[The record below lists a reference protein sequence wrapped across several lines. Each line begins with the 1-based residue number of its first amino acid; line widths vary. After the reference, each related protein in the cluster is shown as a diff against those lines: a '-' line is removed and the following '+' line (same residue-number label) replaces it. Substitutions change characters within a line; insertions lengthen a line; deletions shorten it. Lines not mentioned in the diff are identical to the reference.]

1 MSDQDLRIL
10 LIEDDQDAQSI
21 REILDDIQASGSSE
35 FSYKLVHVGRLADAL
50 DKMHEMEFDLILLD
64 LSLPDS
70 RGLQSLLKIHVQDAG
85 IPVVILTDLDD
96 ELVAIQAIRG
106 GAQDYLVK
114 GHMDSHL
121 LGRYLRFAVERQQLL
136 HKLDESESR
145 LKKIIQRSVDGI
157 VVADRDGI
165 VRFANPAA
173 EKLFARPENGI
184 LGEPFGFPVVP
195 GENAELDILR
205 TGGETATV
213 EMRVVKIEWEK
224 QPAYL
229 ASLRDITERKKSEEK
244 INSLRQELSKEN
256 QKLMESNERLKELD
270 ELKTEFLMTA
280 SHELR
285 TPLTIIQQYISIVRD
300 GMTGAINKEQE
311 ECLESSLKN
320 CNRLGNLLND
330 ILDFERIQSGRQRLK
345 RRSTDIST
353 LLKCC
358 YHDFLPR
365 CKGKHQQLELVV
377 PDGLP
382 NILCDEEKIQ
392 QILVNLLGNAHKFT
406 QENGQ
411 IFIKAHHN
419 DESITVSIQDN
430 GPGIGEEDQK
440 SIFDKFTQ
448 LERKAGPGAKGT
460 GLGLAISKKIIE
472 MHDGTLSVNSTPGE
486 GSTFSFALP
495 MYDKRKELY
504 SFVSDRA
511 KIAETIGM
519 NLSLILLT
527 IDRNSLSSEKSL
539 TKSGVRTLKR
549 IEEIV
554 HQILRRNDDETLLV
568 PSKGLLAVLME
579 ADDEGARA
587 FVNRL
592 GGSLGESIELGDPI
606 FYSVVEVEA
615 DVAAEELLNS
625 AFIQLKRMEGLAV
638 RKRVLVVDDEES
650 ILPVVTGFLE
660 STDLD
665 LKIESTTSGYDAC
678 IKFGIFAPDL
688 IILDIVMRGFDGIEV
703 LKKIK
708 ENPHRNQ
715 TKILVMSGHSQYMD
729 DAMHLGADDFLL
741 KTQMAN
747 DLARKVIFLLGEE
760 KKGESRSAEKVNSL
774 I

>member
-1 MSDQDLRIL
+1 MSDKNLRIL
-10 LIEDDQDAQSI
+10 LIEDDQGDAQLI
-21 REILDDIQASGSSE
+21 REMLDNIQASRPAD
-35 FSYKLVHVGRLADAL
+35 FSYELVHVGRLADAL
-50 DKMHEMEFDLILLD
+50 DKIRERKFDLILLD

-70 RGLQSLLKIHVQDAG
+70 NGLQSLLKIRIHGAG
-85 IPVVILTDLDD
+85 IPVIILAGLDD

-114 GHMDSHL
+114 GHMNSRL

-136 HKLDESESR
+136 CKLDGSESR
-145 LKKIIQRSVDGI
+145 LHKIIQKSADGI
-157 VVADRDGI
+157 IVVDRDG
-165 VRFANPAA
+165 VVCFVNPAA
-173 EKLFARPENGI
+173 ENLFARQKNGI
-184 LGEPFGFPVVP
+184 LGDPFGFPVVP

-205 TGGETATV
+205 KDGKTATV
-213 EMRVVKIEWEK
+213 EMRVVKIEWQE

-229 ASLRDITERKKSEEK
+229 ASLRDITERKKSEQE
-244 INSLRQELSKEN
+244 IANLRQELSEEN
-256 QKLMESNERLKELD
+256 QRLMESNERLKELD
-270 ELKTEFLMTA
+270 NLKTDFLMTA

-285 TPLTIIQQYISIVRD
+285 TPLTIIQQYIAIVRD
-300 GMTGAINKEQE
+300 GMAGPINKEQE

-345 RRSTDIST
+345 RRSTDISA

-377 PDGLP
+377 PEGLP
-382 NILCDEEKIQ
+382 NILSDEEKIQ
-392 QILVNLLGNAHKFT
+392 QILVNLLGNAQKFT

-411 IFIKAHHN
+411 IIIKAHHDN
-419 DESITVSIQDN
+419 KKVIVSIQDN
-430 GPGIGEEDQK
+430 GPGIGNEDQK

-448 LERKAGPGAKGT
+448 IERKAGPGAKGT

-472 MHDGTLSVNSTPGE
+472 MHDGILTVDSTPGE
-486 GSTFSFALP
+486 GCTFSFALP
-495 MYDKRKELY
+495 IYDEKKELY
-504 SFVSDRA
+504 SFISDRA

-519 NLSLILLT
+519 NLFLILLK
-527 IDRNSLSSEKSL
+527 IGRDGVSSQKSP
-539 TKSGVRTLKR
+539 GENEVGTLKG
-549 IEEIV
+549 IEETTDR
-554 HQILRRNDDETLLV
+554 ILRRNDDEILLV
-568 PSKGLLAVLME
+568 PSEGLLAIMME
-579 ADDEGARA
+579 ADDNGARA

-592 GGSLGESIELGDPI
+592 GSSLVDSLELDDPI
-606 FYSVVEVEA
+606 FYSAVKVGTEI
-615 DVAAEELLNS
+615 AAEELLDS
-625 AFIQLKRMEGLAV
+625 AINKLKRMEGLAV
-638 RKRVLVVDDEES
+638 RKRVLIVDDEED
-650 ILPVVTGFLE
+650 ILPVITGFLE

-688 IILDIVMRGFDGIEV
+688 VILDIVMRGFDGIEV

-708 ENPHRNQ
+708 ENPHKNHA
-715 TKILVMSGHSQYMD
+715 KILVMSGHSQFMD

-747 DLARKVIFLLGEE
+747 ELARKAIYLLGEE
-760 KKGESRSAEKVNSL
+760 KKGESRLAEKVNL
-774 I
+774 